1 MHHISAASAA
11 FTPEGESACAATRSA
26 DASPQWRD
34 DQTFGRGDT
43 QFPRYEPVLSS
54 STSLTV
60 NSVEGLVDLWLG
72 LAVFHIVP
80 MAIKSESFGQL

>member
-1 MHHISAASAA
+1 MASGHHISAASAA

-43 QFPRYEPVLSS
+43 QFPRYEPVLSK
-54 STSLTV
+54 
-60 NSVEGLVDLWLG
+60 VEGLVDLWVG
-72 LAVFHIVP
+72 LAVFHVVP
-80 MAIKSESFGQL
+80 RRG